1 MTTRPT
7 KEAPAKASRAKGPKA
22 DVVADADAHAV
33 RSDDK
38 RECILEAALEL
49 FAERGFHGTAVP
61 AIADRA
67 KVAAGT
73 IYRYFESKEALVN
86 ALYARYKSA
95 LGASLVSDFPFSS
108 PPRAQFHHFFERAIG
123 FAKREPLAF
132 KFLEG
137 HHHAPYLDD
146 ESRALEARVLEP
158 ARAFF
163 EQTERLHVTRKTA
176 PEALGAI
183 VWGGIVG
190 LVRAGWEGRLRL
202 DPKIETAAEEAL
214 WDAIRRHD

>member
-1 MTTRPT
+1 VNEYSFLTVTTRAASPAA
-7 KEAPAKASRAKGPKA
+7 AP
-22 DVVADADAHAV
+22 

-38 RECILEAALEL
+38 RECILQAALEL
-49 FAERGFHGTAVP
+49 FAERGFYGTAVP
-61 AIADRA
+61 AIAEKA
-67 KVAAGT
+67 QVAAGT
-73 IYRYFESKEALVN
+73 IYRYFDSKEALVN

-95 LGASLVSDFPFSS
+95 LGATLTSDFPFAD
-108 PPRAQFHHFFERAIG
+108 PPRAQFHHFFERALA

-137 HHHAPYLDD
+137 HHHAAYLDQG
-146 ESRALEARVLEP
+146 SRDLEERVLQP

-163 EQTERLHVTRKTA
+163 EQTERQKVTRKTR
-176 PEALGAI
+176 PEALGAL

-190 LVRAGWEGRLRL
+190 LVRASWEGRLTL
-202 DPKIETAAEEAL
+202 DSKVEQAAEEAL